1 MIHDITS
8 ALDLIIIMR
17 LMRVYGAHVISPVHH
32 YASECIIRVLRAGI
46 FGAIYHG
53 QTEITNLGVQ
63 IENPK
68 RVLCQSD
75 GDSSVN
81 T

>member
-1 MIHDITS
+1 MAKATFALIHDITQ

-17 LMRVYGAHVISPVHH
+17 CQLMRVYGAHVISPVHH
-32 YASECIIRVLRAGI
+32 YASECIIRLLRAGI

-63 IENPK
+63 IENP
-68 RVLCQSD
+68 
-75 GDSSVN
+75 N
-81 T
+81 A